1 VEIDQSDPDC
11 PMMLPEMQETPE
23 DVMFEAKID
32 KQRFSA

>member
-11 PMMLPEMQETPE
+11 PMMSLEMQETPE

-32 KQRFSA
+32 ERRFSA